1 MFTGIVE
8 EKGTVVAVGEGR
20 LIVNADL
27 TLTDTRVGD
36 SISVNGACLTVTD
49 IQDARCAFDV
59 MPETLRR
66 TNLGALHSGSL
77 VNLERA
83 MAFNGR
89 VGGHLVQGHV
99 DATGQVV
106 SVTAEGDA
114 RIVRISAPPSVM
126 RYVVEKGFIA
136 VNGVSLTVVEAAE
149 DSFTVSLVRFTY
161 ENTDL
166 GEIRPGDPLNLE
178 IDILAKYTER
188 LLQGERGND
197 LTRSGG
203 ETHAHN

>member
-1 MFTGIVE
+1 MGQHF
-8 EKGTVVAVGEGR
+8 
-20 LIVNADL
+20 LI
-27 TLTDTRVGD
+27 D
-36 SISVNGACLTVTD
+36 SRILNRIT
-49 IQDARCAFDV
+49 
-59 MPETLRR
+59 
-66 TNLGALHSGSL
+66 
-77 VNLERA
+77 
-83 MAFNGR
+83 
-89 VGGHLVQGHV
+89 GHV
-99 DATGQVV
+99 H
-106 SVTAEGDA
+106 
-114 RIVRISAPPSVM
+114 
-126 RYVVEKGFIA
+126 A